1 MEFLE
6 RGIKREEKSPRVL
19 QYTQVYLEEGPT
31 KDRKREWPVRSEENK
46 EECHIMSQE
55 KKVTEKEGAIKC
67 QMLISNIFKKQKT
80 KNEEEKWP
88 VDWWN
93 GSLQWP
99 WEEQFHW
106 NGRLKKRIR
115 CCLIIITTCPLKT
128 HQWFCPSHK
137 RIKVTFFLPWK

>member
-67 QMLISNIFKKQKT
+67 QMLISNILKKKQKKKPGREVT
-80 KNEEEKWP
+80 SGLVKWKSP
-88 VDWWN
+88 VTLRGAVPLEWKV
-93 GSLQWP
+93 
-99 WEEQFHW
+99 
-106 NGRLKKRIR
+106 KKENKM
-115 CCLIIITTCPLKT
+115 LSY
-128 HQWFCPSHK
+128 HYYH
-137 RIKVTFFLPWK
+137 LPT